1 MKFKIF
7 SALLMLLF
15 AGLAFFAV
23 RSCISIKADRDRL
36 RNNQNLLLHNGNVE
50 ISEIASGR
58 SRASVPALNIRPS
71 EFRRSGDAL
80 LKVAKSAGIKSS
92 RISDAA
98 TAATVTRAAI
108 VANLSSIQVDDSAS
122 NLSARLP
129 VNSSTRQLSW
139 SDPWLSISGTVSD
152 SLVRCSVSVS
162 DTLDIIVHRVPR
174 RFLFFRFGCREV
186 RMDII
191 SRNPHTRL
199 TYARYYKLVK

>member
-1 MKFKIF
+1 MKFKTF
-7 SALLMLLF
+7 SALLILLF

-23 RSCISIKADRDRL
+23 RSCVNVKADRDRL

-50 ISEIASGR
+50 ISETASGR
-58 SRASVPALNIRPS
+58 SRASVPALNLRPS
-71 EFRRSGDAL
+71 EFRRSGDSL
-80 LKVAKSAGIKSS
+80 LKVAKSAGIKPS
-92 RISDAA
+92 RISDVG
-98 TAATVTRAAI
+98 TAATVTRADI
-108 VANLSSIQVDDSAS
+108 IANLSSRQADDSAS
-122 NLSARLP
+122 NLSTRLP
-129 VNSSTRQLSW
+129 VNSSTRLLAW
-139 SDPWLSISGTVSD
+139 SDPWLSISGTISD

-162 DTLDIIVHRVPR
+162 DTLDIIIHRVPR

>member
-1 MKFKIF
+1 MKFKTF

-23 RSCISIKADRDRL
+23 RSCVNVKADRDRL

-50 ISEIASGR
+50 ISETASGR
-58 SRASVPALNIRPS
+58 SRASAPVLNLRPS
-71 EFRRSGDAL
+71 EFRRGGDSL

-98 TAATVTRAAI
+98 TAATVTRADI
-108 VANLSSIQVDDSAS
+108 VADLSSIQADDSTS
-122 NLSARLP
+122 NLSICQLANSRTRL
-129 VNSSTRQLSW
+129 LAW
-139 SDPWLSISGTVSD
+139 SDPWLSISGTISD
-152 SLVRCSVSVS
+152 SLIRCSVSVS
-162 DTLDIIVHRVPR
+162 DTLNIIVHRVPR